1 MNNEENTT
9 RNWYATKAAGNGQGL
24 VIDGDTGETVAV
36 AYDMK
41 DTPLL
46 AAAPIMLEA
55 LKEIIDIT
63 GTRDPDWS
71 LSALLSL
78 ARQKARDAI
87 NYSNLEDV

>member
-55 LKEIIDIT
+55 LRLVLAHDGALT
-63 GTRDPDWS
+63 GADWT
-71 LSALLSL
+71 AIR
-78 ARQKARDAI
+78 AAIAKA
-87 NYSNLEDV
+87 EGEG